1 MRVIVGAF
9 TGVLLLIGLAGLGLG
24 VAVAIQADTGQGP
37 DPVSELVAALVAGVV
52 PFSLGI
58 AALGAAVITLAIDQ
72 SRSDVVAAVRA
83 MNSFPSPGF
92 AREPGERLPDRNASD
107 WR

>member
-1 MRVIVGAF
+1 MRVIVGAL
-9 TGVLLLIGLAGLGLG
+9 TGVLLLIGLACLALG

-37 DPVSELVAALVAGVV
+37 DPVSEIVAALVAGVV
-52 PFSLGI
+52 PLSLGTV
-58 AALGAAVITLAIDQ
+58 ALGAAVITLAIDQ
-72 SRSDVVAAVRA
+72 SRSDVVAAVRS

-92 AREPGERLPDRNASD
+92 AREPVERPPDRNAND